1 MKNIE
6 FYEPKKYE
14 DSSKY
19 EKVAEHIYR
28 TEDTFLGGD
37 MYVTSL
43 KFEQEPEFH
52 EGDSPSNISQYP
64 LEDILDKY
72 LVAISDFYDEEN
84 RNSVAECYQEFSGSD
99 LENVKQLTEIVGT
112 HVYEKEYL
120 DEEDGETYLM
130 MVIE

>member
-43 KFEQEPEFH
+43 KFKQ
-52 EGDSPSNISQYP
+52 SLMKAIRQVISHSIRWKTFWTS
-64 LEDILDKY
+64 IL
-72 LVAISDFYDEEN
+72 
-84 RNSVAECYQEFSGSD
+84 
-99 LENVKQLTEIVGT
+99 
-112 HVYEKEYL
+112 
-120 DEEDGETYLM
+120 
-130 MVIE
+130 

>member
-19 EKVAEHIYR
+19 EKVAENIYR

-43 KFEQEPEFH
+43 KFEQEPEVD
-52 EGDSPSNISQYP
+52 EG
-64 LEDILDKY
+64 
-72 LVAISDFYDEEN
+72 A
-84 RNSVAECYQEFSGSD
+84 
-99 LENVKQLTEIVGT
+99 
-112 HVYEKEYL
+112 
-120 DEEDGETYLM
+120 
-130 MVIE
+130 

>member
-1 MKNIE
+1 MAH
-6 FYEPKKYE
+6 
-14 DSSKY
+14 S

-43 KFEQEPEFH
+43 KFEQEPEFD

-72 LVAISDFYDEEN
+72 FVAISDFYEEEN
-84 RNSVAECYQEFSGSD
+84 RNSTSVCYQEFSGSD
-99 LENVKQLTEIVGT
+99 LENVKQLTEIVGK

-120 DEEDGETYLM
+120 DEEDGETYLT

>member
-1 MKNIE
+1 MKNID

-43 KFEQEPEFH
+43 KFEQEPEFD

-64 LEDILDKY
+64 LEDILTSI
-72 LVAISDFYDEEN
+72 L
-84 RNSVAECYQEFSGSD
+84 
-99 LENVKQLTEIVGT
+99 
-112 HVYEKEYL
+112 
-120 DEEDGETYLM
+120 
-130 MVIE
+130 

>member
-43 KFEQEPEFH
+43 KFEQEPEFD

-72 LVAISDFYDEEN
+72 FVAISDFYEEEN
-84 RNSVAECYQEFSGSD
+84 RNSASVCYQEFSGSD
-99 LENVKQLTEIVGT
+99 LYAV
-112 HVYEKEYL
+112 
-120 DEEDGETYLM
+120 
-130 MVIE
+130 